1 MNIYENLIVKIFIQL
16 LKLYNFIRTRKFN
29 KKLILDKRFS
39 DAETLRSSTKR
50 IKYLKEHGFKNIESF
65 TKKKDYLDYKVKIN
79 EKLKLFDNLWF
90 QSGSLD
96 DEIDLIIDLASSIET
111 KTILEIGVANGYSS
125 SFIFKY
131 AEKKQN
137 TKIISIDLP
146 QFEPSYSNLG
156 LKAKMI
162 KRVLRSGLKI
172 ETTGTVLDVR
182 PGGIIP
188 KNKWCGWMVPSDLRL
203 KVDNTL
209 FIGDVFNLLKKLS
222 SFKFDL
228 IVIDAMKDYDSRY
241 KLLDECSKL
250 LSKDGIITLD
260 GSWINSSFI
269 DFCEQGK
276 YEYNEIGR
284 IGWLKNRKS

>member
-1 MNIYENLIVKIFIQL
+1 MNIYEKLVVQIFIQL
-16 LKLYNFIRTRKFN
+16 LKLYNSIRTRKFN

-39 DAETLRSSTKR
+39 DAETLSNSINRT
-50 IKYLKEHGFKNIESF
+50 KYLNEHGYENIEFF
-65 TKKKDYLDYKVKIN
+65 TKEKDYLDYKVKIN
-79 EKLKLFDNLWF
+79 KKLKLFDNLWF

-96 DEIDLIIDLASSIET
+96 DEIDLIIDLAT
-111 KTILEIGVANGYSS
+111 ATRAKTILEIGVANGYSS

-131 AEKKQN
+131 AEKNQD
-137 TKIISIDLP
+137 TKVISIDLP
-146 QFEPSYSNLG
+146 RFEPPHSNIG
-156 LKAKMI
+156 LIAKMI
-162 KRVLRSGLKI
+162 KRVLRSGIKI

-203 KVDNTL
+203 EVDNRL

-228 IVIDAMKDYDSRY
+228 ILIDAMKDYDSRY
-241 KLLDECSKL
+241 KLLDECSNL

-276 YEYNEIGR
+276 YEYSEIGR